1 MEQTPGERPVTVDNT
16 GGVVVVGDGN
26 RVVTGAPPAVR
37 SGYREQLRRIAPRE
51 LSGRE
56 AELAELAA
64 FCRTG
69 SGYGYW
75 RADAW
80 AGKTALMAV
89 FALAPPPGVRLVP
102 FFVTARWGAQNDAV
116 AFVDVVVEQLAELA
130 GEPLPALLTPATRE
144 AHLLRLHRAAG
155 RVCAAR
161 GERLVLLVDG
171 LDEDRGVTTGT
182 DAHSIAALL
191 PPDGHVIVSGRLHPP
206 LPPDVPDTHP
216 LRDPA
221 AVRILAPSPA
231 ARAIRTEAE
240 RELKHLLTA
249 EGAPHEILALVT
261 AAGGGLTADDLAELT
276 GEVPY
281 RVRDVLRTG
290 PGRTFARRGEAYLLA
305 HEELGVRAR
314 EMLGTRALDR
324 RRNRLHAWADEWR
337 RRGWPEGT
345 PEYLLRSYGA
355 MLRTTGDVDRMVA
368 CALDA
373 VRHDRMRAATGG
385 DGPAAAEVRAAGEA
399 LLARGDGPDL
409 VPSMLRLAMRRDALA
424 LRVGTLPAELAGAW
438 AAAGEVDRALALAE
452 GESPLRTVR
461 VLAEIATRLLDA
473 GDRAGA
479 AELVDRAERLALT
492 RESDFERHRAAV
504 HLTPL
509 LLATGAHRRA
519 ERTVLAV
526 PEGFR
531 DQELTALVRA
541 LCEAGE
547 FGSALRIARRAHG
560 AVENP
565 LRMATVTLVCRALLA
580 AGRADEAEDAVTGSP
595 EDPCRA
601 ALLLH
606 GADALREA
614 GYAERADALRT
625 AGLAAAEETDA
636 DDEYALH
643 AVARA
648 LADAGEFARLTA
660 LGLRSGG
667 GPGEEEFAEQLAR
680 ARAFDR
686 ALAVVGRLPDD
697 ITGRR
702 VRRILAEELIAA
714 GRGAEAEPLLDGLPR
729 PDAARGWELLA
740 ARRAEAGDWN
750 GLRTLLRKI
759 GPQAQD
765 RVVGT
770 YVRGLVRR
778 GDTATAVALART
790 GGPTDAVLSLAVAD
804 ELLACG
810 DRATAVELLAEAE
823 RLRGVPPRGELVRR
837 IAGVAE
843 ALAPLDGLLGTARAF
858 LAEDLLRGSDGH
870 PLRLVDALL
879 AVGETDRA
887 EALAVALPFLLRE
900 PALVPVVEARVAA
913 GAHEA
918 AIRLVEGSSALVD
931 TALLAALRALAE
943 TGAWRHADRLATD
956 PPDREAEGQAE
967 ALVALALARAGR
979 VEEALDRLRRA
990 EAAVSVTAL
999 PDLVRAQLAL
1009 GRRADA
1015 QGVVR
1020 ATVTRADGPDE
1031 VGAAARALVLV
1042 GRPDEALALVRSL
1055 GPDEAPE
1062 ALLGLA
1068 RDLVAAGEHAR
1079 AEEVLAGLHGLGR
1092 SCADVLAALAAALPD
1107 TESARARRCT
1117 ALALHLGQWY
1127 DVLPAVLRWAPEVLP
1142 EVLAEGERLRRALQV

>member
-1 MEQTPGERPVTVDNT
+1 MEQTRGERPVTVDNSD
-16 GGVVVVGDGN
+16 GVVVVGDGN
-26 RVVTGAPPAVR
+26 QVVVGVAPAVR
-37 SGYREQLRRIAPRE
+37 SGYREQLRRIAPAE
-51 LSGRE
+51 LVGRE
-56 AELAELAA
+56 AESEELAA

-69 SGYGYW
+69 SGYAYW

-80 AGKTALMAV
+80 AGKTALMAA

-171 LDEDRGVTTGT
+171 LDEDRGVTTGA

-206 LPPDVPDTHP
+206 LPPDVPETHP

-221 AVRILAPSPA
+221 TVRLLAPSPA
-231 ARAIRTEAE
+231 ARAIRAEAE

-249 EGAPHEILALVT
+249 DGPPHEILALVT

-276 GEVPY
+276 GKVPY

-290 PGRTFARRGEAYLLA
+290 PGRTFARRGDAFLLA
-305 HEELGVRAR
+305 HEELAVQAQ
-314 EMLGTRALDR
+314 EMLGTRELDR
-324 RRNRLHAWADEWR
+324 RRNRLHDWAGEWR

-355 MLRTTGDVDRMVA
+355 MLRTAGDTDRMLA

-373 VRHDRMRAATGG
+373 ARHDRMRAATGG
-385 DGPAAAEVRAAGEA
+385 DGTAAAEVRAAAEA
-399 LLARGDGPDL
+399 LLALGDGPDL

-424 LRVGTLPAELAGAW
+424 LRTGALPAELAGAW
-438 AAAGEVDRALALAE
+438 AAAGELDRALALVE
-452 GESPLRTVR
+452 GESPLRAVR
-461 VLAEIATRLLDA
+461 ALAAIATRLLDA
-473 GDRAGA
+473 GDGAAA
-479 AELVDRAERLALT
+479 AELVDRAERLALA

-519 ERTVLAV
+519 ERMVLAM

-531 DQELTALVRA
+531 NEELTALVRA
-541 LCEAGE
+541 LCAAGE
-547 FGSALRIARRAHG
+547 FASGLRIARTARG
-560 AVENP
+560 EVEHP

-580 AGRADEAEDAVTGSP
+580 AGRPAEAEEAVTGTP

-614 GYAERADALRT
+614 GYAERAGALRR
-625 AGLAAAEETDA
+625 AGLAAAEETDG
-636 DDEYALH
+636 DVYALH

-648 LADAGEFARLTA
+648 LVDAGEFARLTA
-660 LGLRSGG
+660 LGLRFGG
-667 GPGEEEFAEQLAR
+667 GLGEEEFAEQLAR
-680 ARAFDR
+680 AGAFDR
-686 ALAVVGRLPDD
+686 ALAVLDRLPDD
-697 ITGRR
+697 ITGRA
-702 VRRILAEELIAA
+702 VRRILAEGLIGA

-729 PDAARGWELLA
+729 QDAARGWELLA
-740 ARRAEAGDWN
+740 AQRAEAGDWD
-750 GLRTLLRKI
+750 GLRPLLRKI
-759 GPQAQD
+759 GPRAQD
-765 RVVGT
+765 RVLGDYT
-770 YVRGLVRR
+770 RALVRR
-778 GDTATAVALART
+778 GDTARAVALTRT
-790 GGPTDAVLSLAVAD
+790 GGATDAAMAMAVAD
-804 ELLACG
+804 ELLARG
-810 DRATAVELLAEAE
+810 DRATALQLLADAE
-823 RLRGVPPRGELVRR
+823 RLHSAPPRGGLVRR

-843 ALAPLDGLLGTARAF
+843 AVAPLDGLLGTAREL
-858 LAEDLLRGSDGH
+858 LAEDLLRGADGQ

-887 EALAVALPFLLRE
+887 EALAGELPFLLRE
-900 PALVPVVEARVAA
+900 SALVPVVEARIAA
-913 GAHEA
+913 GAHDA
-918 AIRLVEGSSALVD
+918 AIRVVEGCSDLVD
-931 TALLAALRALAE
+931 TVLLAALRALAE
-943 TGAWRHADRLATD
+943 AGAWRHAARLAAD
-956 PPDREAEGQAE
+956 PPDREREGQAE

-979 VEEALDRLRRA
+979 PEEALDRLRRA
-990 EAAVSVTAL
+990 EAAVSVISL

-1015 QGVVR
+1015 QDVVR
-1020 ATVTRADGPDE
+1020 ATATAAADPEE
-1031 VGAAARALVLV
+1031 VAAAARALVLV
-1042 GRPDEALALVRSL
+1042 GRPEEALALVRSL

-1062 ALLGLA
+1062 SLLGLA

-1092 SCADVLAALAAALPD
+1092 SCADVLAALAVALPD

-1127 DVLPAVLRWAPEVLP
+1127 DVLPAVLRRAPEVLP